1 MIGRLRGI
9 ILEKQPPEILL
20 EVSGVGYELQLPMT
34 CFYELPSLGEEVIL
48 YTHFVVREDAQLLY
62 GFNNRRERSLFRELL
77 KANGVGPKLALAIL
91 SGMSANQVVSAIERE
106 DISSLIK
113 LPGVGKKTAE
123 RLVVEMKDRLK
134 GWSDGALFTPMTDAV
149 GVAPGKTTALTRQT
163 FVGKVMSLL
172 LNMLSRL
179 VITFLPRSKC
189 LLISWLQSPSA
200 VILEPKKIKSD
211 TVSTVSPSISHE
223 LPDVQAG
230 FRKGRGT
237 RDQIANICWIM
248 EKAREFQKNIYF
260 CFTDYAKAFDCM
272 DHNKLWKI

>member
-34 CFYELPSLGEEVIL
+34 CFYELPSLGEEVTL

-149 GVAPGKTTALTRQT
+149 GVAQANGEPLSNVEEEAISALLALGYKPQQAAT
-163 FVGKVMSLL
+163 VVSKVAKPEMKVEALIREAL
-172 LNMLSRL
+172 RAML
-179 VITFLPRSKC
+179 
-189 LLISWLQSPSA
+189 
-200 VILEPKKIKSD
+200 
-211 TVSTVSPSISHE
+211 
-223 LPDVQAG
+223 
-230 FRKGRGT
+230 
-237 RDQIANICWIM
+237 
-248 EKAREFQKNIYF
+248 
-260 CFTDYAKAFDCM
+260 
-272 DHNKLWKI
+272 